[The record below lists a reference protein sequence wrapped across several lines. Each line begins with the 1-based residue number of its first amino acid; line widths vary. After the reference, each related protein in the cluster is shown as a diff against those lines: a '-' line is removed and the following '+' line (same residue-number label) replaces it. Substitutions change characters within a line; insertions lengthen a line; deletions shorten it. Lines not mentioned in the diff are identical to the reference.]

1 MPVEGTPHGRGAA
14 FAGFAL
20 GALVAVATI
29 ALPPTPWNVVATLV
43 SITLFLTGAAF
54 ALTHHPEQR
63 WWPTLRRRVPAVF
76 MLVVTAAALLALLAG
91 WPAYA
96 LVKGGSLL
104 AVLGL
109 SAAIALAGV
118 AFSRAWPAAGLPLI
132 DAPRCAGMPSLARR
146 SLREARALVDADP
159 SANRSLLGAL
169 ALLGLLGG
177 GLWIGLG
184 AEYLVWPARLA
195 LTLGWALLV
204 GPFLAFVLLA
214 LVEPARLA
222 AVQTVIP
229 ELPKQPPRDP
239 EAAAIATLGSP
250 VERAYAAA
258 RAGRIDEALAA
269 LDAGADP
276 HGLPAPGE
284 RDQRSLPV
292 LAAVLGD
299 ARLLRRLIAGGIDLN
314 RPHAGLTPLLAATR
328 DSLHGRPDAVMTLL
342 ANGADPRH
350 ADADGRTPL
359 HFAALS
365 GEPDVAALLLDAG
378 APLEALN
385 RDGYSPLGVACAA
398 GNWRLARFLL
408 ERKARPEPAGGQ
420 SALLAAA
427 GGEDDSAGVELLL
440 RHKAKVDARGRLGR
454 TALMNAALAGNVG
467 IVEVLL
473 AAGADVDAQDE
484 HGVSALHEA
493 ARAGANGVIAR
504 LGARR
509 PDARLLDGSGRSALV
524 VACQSA
530 SADRE
535 TLRALL
541 SLGADR
547 GQSGADGRTPLQYAL
562 AAGRWPLVAELD
574 PGYPLPATL
583 VDQLPAA
590 APVEDARPWPDA
602 LREALASNRT
612 SELDAL
618 LRGMPDGGEQVLSE
632 LVGGEALPAAMM
644 QRLVARLS
652 AFPAESDRL
661 LWDAIGAARIDVASA
676 LLDRGASPAGRGGLA
691 RFLAACQQGGRHDAA
706 HQQLAQRLLDA
717 GADAF
722 ANDADGASPLLQAV
736 RLDWPHVV
744 DALLQRGADPAAC
757 DRRGVTGL
765 HLAANQHDVGMV
777 RRLLRHGA
785 PPLRRCA
792 AGTTP
797 LGIALAGRETTL
809 ASWLDWQPWT
819 LPRRPLR
826 DADVVDAA
834 ACGDAGAVDRLL
846 QLGLPCDTRDAQG
859 ATALLRACGGGHLAV
874 VDLLLGAGA
883 DAEIAAHSGA
893 TCLSAAVST
902 RNAAVVRHLLDA
914 GAPVDQ
920 SLPGGVTPLMVAA
933 ALGWPDIVK
942 LLLDSGA
949 DIGRVDEQGNA
960 VLHALAQF
968 GFGSGDRERAVAL
981 WHSLLAAGAAPD
993 ARNAL
998 GLTPLLLLLG
1008 ARAEAGSRCD
1018 EEALAAQMEILL
1030 TRQLDLDCRDPRG
1043 YGPLHLAALHGQ
1055 LRAVRR
1061 LLVAGASRDA
1071 RDQLNRRPHD
1081 IAVMRGFVD
1090 IAAELEG
1097 RVATPSPSLARFLRE
1112 PR

>member
-1 MPVEGTPHGRGAA
+1 MPADGHPHGRGAA

-20 GALVAVATI
+20 GALAGVATL
-29 ALPPTPWNVVATLV
+29 ALPPSPWSLVTTLLA
-43 SITLFLTGAAF
+43 IALFLTGAAF

-63 WWPTLRRRVPAVF
+63 WWPTLRRRLPAVLL
-76 MLVVTAAALLALLAG
+76 LVVLAAALLVLLAG
-91 WPAYA
+91 WPALA
-96 LVKGGSLL
+96 LVRGGSLL

-118 AFSRAWPAAGLPLI
+118 AYSRAWPAAGLPLI
-132 DAPRCAGMPSLARR
+132 DAPRCAGPISLARR
-146 SLREARALVDADP
+146 SLREARLLVDADP

-184 AEYLVWPARLA
+184 GEYLVWPARLG
-195 LTLGWALLV
+195 LTLAWSLLL

-222 AVQTVIP
+222 SAQTVIP
-229 ELPKQPPRDP
+229 ELPKQPARDP
-239 EAAAIATLGSP
+239 EAAVIASLGNP
-250 VERAYAAA
+250 VERLYAAA
-258 RAGRIDEALAA
+258 RAARIDDALAA

-276 HGLPAPGE
+276 HALPPPGE

-299 ARLLRRLIAGGIDLN
+299 ARLLRRLIASGIDLN

-385 RDGYSPLGVACAA
+385 RDGFSPLGVACAA

-427 GGEDDSAGVELLL
+427 SGEDDAAGVELLL

-454 TALMNAALAGNVG
+454 TALITAALAGNTDIVG
-467 IVEVLL
+467 PLL
-473 AAGADVDAQDE
+473 AAGANVDAQDE

-493 ARAGANGVIAR
+493 ARAGANDVIAK
-504 LGARR
+504 LAARR
-509 PDARLLDGSGRSALV
+509 PDARLLDASGRSALV

-530 SADRE
+530 SADRD
-535 TLRALL
+535 TIRALL
-541 SLGADR
+541 ALGADR
-547 GQSGADGRTPLQYAL
+547 SQPGGDGRTPLQYAL

-583 VDQLPAA
+583 VDQLPASA
-590 APVEDARPWPDA
+590 GDPDDSRPWPA
-602 LREALASNRT
+602 VLAEALDDRCT
-612 SELDAL
+612 DQVDAL
-618 LRGMPDGGEQVLSE
+618 LRGMPDGGEILLGE
-632 LVGGEALPAAMM
+632 LLAGDPLPVALLQRTAAKLASFPTECDR
-644 QRLVARLS
+644 RL
-652 AFPAESDRL
+652 
-661 LWDAIGAARIDVASA
+661 WQAIGIARVDLMVA
-676 LLDRGASPAGRGGLA
+676 LLERGVSPAGRGGLA
-691 RFLAACQQGGRHDAA
+691 RFLAACLQRGQHEAA
-706 HQQLAQRLLDA
+706 HQQLALALLER
-717 GADAF
+717 GADPF
-722 ANDADGASPLLQAV
+722 ASDDDGASPLLQAV
-736 RLDWPHVV
+736 RLGWPQLV
-744 DALLQRGADPAAC
+744 DNLLLRGADPAAC
-757 DRRGVTGL
+757 DRRGVTSL
-765 HLAANQHDVGMV
+765 HLAASQRDVAMV
-777 RRLLRHGA
+777 HRLLRHGA

-797 LGIALAGRETTL
+797 LGIALAASDATL
-809 ASWLDWQPWT
+809 APWLDWQPWP

-826 DADVVDAA
+826 DADLVDAA
-834 ACGDAGAVDRLL
+834 ACGDAGAVERLL
-846 QLGLPCDTRDAQG
+846 QLDLPCDTRDGKG

-874 VDLLLGAGA
+874 VDLLLAAGA

-893 TCLSAAVST
+893 TCLSAAIST
-902 RNAAVVRHLLDA
+902 RNAAVVRHLLSAD
-914 GAPVDQ
+914 APVDQ
-920 SLPGGVTPLMVAA
+920 ALPGGITPLMVAA
-933 ALGWPDIVK
+933 ALGWPEIVR
-942 LLLDSGA
+942 LLIDGGA
-949 DIGRVDEQGNA
+949 DVTRVDEQGNGA
-960 VLHALAQF
+960 LHALAQF
-968 GFGSGDRERAVAL
+968 GFGCAERERAVAL
-981 WHSLLAAGAAPD
+981 WQSLLAAGAAPD
-993 ARNAL
+993 TPNTA

-1018 EEALAAQMEILL
+1018 EEVLAAQMEVLL
-1030 TRQLDLDCRDPRG
+1030 TRQLDLDCRDARG
-1043 YGPLHLAALHGQ
+1043 FGPLHLAALHGQ

-1097 RVATPSPSLARFLRE
+1097 RVVPSPSLARFLRE

>member
-1 MPVEGTPHGRGAA
+1 MPADGVPHGRGAA

-20 GALVAVATI
+20 GALVGIATL
-29 ALPPTPWNVVATLV
+29 ALPPSPWSLAATLL

-63 WWPTLRRRVPAVF
+63 WWPTLRRRVPAVLL
-76 MLVVTAAALLALLAG
+76 LVTLAAALLVLLAG
-91 WPAYA
+91 WPALA
-96 LVKGGSLL
+96 LVRGGSLL

-109 SAAIALAGV
+109 SAAIALSGV

-132 DAPRCAGMPSLARR
+132 DAPRCRGPVSLARR

-169 ALLGLLGG
+169 ALLGLVGG

-184 AEYLVWPARLA
+184 GEYLVWPARFG
-195 LTLGWALLV
+195 LTLGWSLLL
-204 GPFLAFVLLA
+204 GPFMAFVLLA

-222 AVQTVIP
+222 SAQTVIP

-239 EAAAIATLGSP
+239 EAAAIASLGNP
-250 VERAYAAA
+250 VERLYAAA
-258 RAGRIDEALAA
+258 RAARIDDAIAA

-276 HGLPAPGE
+276 NALPPPGE

-299 ARLLRRLIAGGIDLN
+299 VRLLRRLIAEGIDLN

-350 ADADGRTPL
+350 ADGDGRTPL

-365 GEPDVAALLLDAG
+365 GEPEVAALLLDAG
-378 APLEALN
+378 APPEALN
-385 RDGYSPLGVACAA
+385 RDGFSPLGVACAA

-427 GGEDDSAGVELLL
+427 AGEDDNAGVELLL

-454 TALMNAALAGNVG
+454 TALINAALAGNAD
-467 IVEVLL
+467 IVSTLL

-493 ARAGANGVIAR
+493 ARAGANEVIAS

-509 PDARLLDGSGRSALV
+509 PDTRLLDASGRSALV

-530 SADRE
+530 SADRD
-535 TLRALL
+535 TIRALL
-541 SLGADR
+541 ALGADR
-547 GQSGADGRTPLQYAL
+547 GQAGGDGRTALQYAL

-574 PGYPLPATL
+574 PAYPLPATL

-590 APVEDARPWPDA
+590 AVDLDDSRPWPEA
-602 LREALASNRT
+602 LREALDTHRADQV
-612 SELDAL
+612 DAL
-618 LRGMPDGGEQVLSE
+618 LRGMPDDGQLVLGEL
-632 LVGGEALPAAMM
+632 LRGKP
-644 QRLVARLS
+644 LS
-652 AFPAESDRL
+652 APLLERVAAKVVAWPAESDSL
-661 LWDAIGAARIDVASA
+661 LWQAMGSARIDVARA
-676 LLDRGASPAGRGGLA
+676 LLERGVSPAGRGGLA
-691 RFLAACQQGGRHDAA
+691 RFLGACLQQGRHDAE
-706 HQQLAQRLLDA
+706 HQQLALALLER

-722 ANDADGASPLLQAV
+722 AVDDDGAGPLPQAV
-736 RLDWPHVV
+736 RLDWPQLV
-744 DALLQRGADPAAC
+744 DALLLRGADPAAC
-757 DRRGVTGL
+757 DRRGVTSL
-765 HLAANQHDVGMV
+765 HLAASQHDVGMV

-797 LGIALAGRETTL
+797 LGIALAASDDTL
-809 ASWLDWQPWT
+809 APWLDWQPWP

-826 DADVVDAA
+826 DADLVDAA
-834 ACGDAGAVDRLL
+834 AGGDAGAVERLL
-846 QLGLPCDTRDAQG
+846 QLDLPCDTRDGKG

-874 VDLLLGAGA
+874 VDLLLAAGA

-893 TCLSAAVST
+893 TCLSAAIST
-902 RNAAVVRHLLDA
+902 RNAAVVRHLLGA

-920 SLPGGVTPLMVAA
+920 ALPGGVTPLMVAA

-942 LLLDSGA
+942 LLIDSGA
-949 DIGRVDEQGNA
+949 DVVRLDEQGNA

-968 GFGSGDRERAVAL
+968 GFGCADRERAVAL
-981 WHSLLAAGAAPD
+981 WQSLLAAGAAPD
-993 ARNAL
+993 IRNAG

-1008 ARAEAGSRCD
+1008 ARAEAGSLCD
-1018 EEALAAQMEILL
+1018 EDVLAAQMEILL
-1030 TRQLDLDCRDPRG
+1030 TRQLDLDSRDARG
-1043 YGPLHLAALHGQ
+1043 FGPLHLAALHGQ

-1081 IAVMRGFVD
+1081 IAIMRGFVD
-1090 IAAELEG
+1090 IAAELED
-1097 RVATPSPSLARFLRE
+1097 RVVPSPSLARFLRE